1 MTNIEKIVN
10 FFKNHPKFPFLQWDR
25 EYDDYCSMYLCLKNI
40 LEAYIPKEQITAWSA
55 ANEYSDF
62 RRNPDGEVY
71 YPLTIINDA
80 IEIVIHL
87 GILKENKDGLV
98 DVNSSIQISRDDRWG
113 DRWENNAPEDE
124 WYNEV
129 AIMLDLDNA
138 ESLRKTDFILKT
150 IVQKKQTYRELLKLK
165 DVTL

>member
-87 GILKENKDGLV
+87 GILKENKDEI
-98 DVNSSIQISRDDRWG
+98 NKQI
-113 DRWENNAPEDE
+113 EK
-124 WYNEV
+124 
-129 AIMLDLDNA
+129 
-138 ESLRKTDFILKT
+138 LRKVTKEGI
-150 IVQKKQTYRELLKLK
+150 EKLK
-165 DVTL
+165 EAGLDIELVKGE